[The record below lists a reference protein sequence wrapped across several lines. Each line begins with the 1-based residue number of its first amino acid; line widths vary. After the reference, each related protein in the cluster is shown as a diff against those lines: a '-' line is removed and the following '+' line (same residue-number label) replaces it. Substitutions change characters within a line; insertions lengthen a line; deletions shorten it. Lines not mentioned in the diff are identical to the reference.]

1 MLHRNSVQPGTPA
14 HAAGHVTDHGS
25 CRPDTMFLPALGGQ
39 GYRGR
44 PPYQCCTRMCS
55 TDFCIRQGWA
65 LISPVRG
72 CGKTTLLILLEV
84 LVAEGNRTDNITA
97 AAIYYHLDR
106 RPRTTLLVDE
116 GDNLNLFDNATLRS
130 LFNSGHRRGGAFGRF
145 AGGWSRRFSTFAPLA
160 IAAIGMRPLPL
171 MRRAVV
177 IRAIHE
183 SW

>member
-25 CRPDTMFLPALGGQ
+25 CRPDTVFLPALGGQ

-44 PPYQCCTRMCS
+44 PPCQCCTRMCS

-106 RPRTTLLVDE
+106 RPRTTLR
-116 GDNLNLFDNATLRS
+116 LRPRTWWK
-130 LFNSGHRRGGAFGRF
+130 LRGARERIITRSIDR
-145 AGGWSRRFSTFAPLA
+145 AGG
-160 IAAIGMRPLPL
+160 G
-171 MRRAVV
+171 
-177 IRAIHE
+177 
-183 SW
+183 